1 MELKKIEKEVFSRKG
16 INGNSKFFN
25 NLVHELEYS
34 ILLSENFP
42 DEIFNFYMKVLSDE
56 DLLKTKGVEW
66 FAYHLYSDFE
76 KMNEEQIILFKENLI
91 RNSKNKIT
99 DELRYVILD
108 TFLRKFKYQDMK
120 DMKKMA
126 YLYGY
131 NANDNDIVYAVH
143 EMIQRYKLG
152 LMQDIN

>member
-1 MELKKIEKEVFSRKG
+1 MELKKIEKEVFSRKE

-25 NLVHELEYS
+25 NLVHEIEYS
-34 ILLSENFP
+34 MLLNENFP
-42 DEIFNFYMKVLSDE
+42 DEIFNFYMRVLSDE
-56 DLLKTKGVEW
+56 DLLKTKGIEW
-66 FAYHLYSDFE
+66 LTYHLYSDFE
-76 KMNEEQIILFKENLI
+76 KMNDEQIILFKENLI
-91 RNSKNKIT
+91 GNSKNKIT

-126 YLYGY
+126 YPYGY
-131 NANDNDIVYAVH
+131 NANDNDIVYAID
-143 EMIQRYKLG
+143 EMILRYKSG